1 MDKESEAKKQESEL
15 LSEVG
20 EDTTKYGEFISSYFA
35 WVSLPQQK
43 GRVNELE
50 EMTKKEEKNIEVHS
64 GADEGG
70 LTLLARILTK
80 IKGYTPKICPIY
92 PKEECKNVI
101 PLFEDKEVYKSI
113 EAQIES
119 AGASLSDEKDSEI
132 YLFCNLPVGKMQN
145 IDNLKGRQY
154 DERDCRL

>member
-50 EMTKKEEKNIEVHS
+50 EMTKKEEKIDKVRKNKINREKTIKRSFKGQRKSKNIF
-64 GADEGG
+64 A
-70 LTLLARILTK
+70 K
-80 IKGYTPKICPIY
+80 
-92 PKEECKNVI
+92 
-101 PLFEDKEVYKSI
+101 
-113 EAQIES
+113 
-119 AGASLSDEKDSEI
+119 
-132 YLFCNLPVGKMQN
+132 
-145 IDNLKGRQY
+145 
-154 DERDCRL
+154 